1 MESNSVASA
10 DSNVVL
16 IVLIVSFI
24 MILFSIIFFAI
35 PAVINNYILFNKA
48 RKNKWAALV
57 PIYNVYVLGVISKKP
72 LWIVWLYIAFSILPS
87 LINYGLP
94 LTWEGYSI
102 GYYYIMLPFIWL
114 SFGIYIYILISFAKQ
129 YKTKNIK
136 DILYWLLYLFLP
148 IVAVFWT
155 NKIEYIGNSPLGK
168 VIENNV
174 YKHFNSN
181 NATVESIDNTK
192 ELSDN

>member
-1 MESNSVASA
+1 
-10 DSNVVL
+10 
-16 IVLIVSFI
+16 
-24 MILFSIIFFAI
+24 
-35 PAVINNYILFNKA
+35 
-48 RKNKWAALV
+48 
-57 PIYNVYVLGVISKKP
+57 
-72 LWIVWLYIAFSILPS
+72 
-87 LINYGLP
+87 
-94 LTWEGYSI
+94 
-102 GYYYIMLPFIWL
+102 
-114 SFGIYIYILISFAKQ
+114 YILISFAKQ

-136 DILYWLLYLFLP
+136 DIIYWLLYLFLP

-181 NATVESIDNTK
+181 DATVESIDSTK